1 MQQALNIL
9 IAEGKQTVIIVAH
22 RLSTIKDADEILV
35 LNKGQI
41 IERGNHDELVSQGGA
56 YKKLVERQL
65 VSMALDAAEVA
76 EKKEAERLIT
86 MLTQ

>member
-65 VSMALDAAEVA
+65 VTMALDEAEVA